1 MAFEVDPNASVCLPT
16 AVDAMQ
22 KARFDAGAITKE
34 LREAMEVRGDLRE
47 AGAINELL
55 EMLVKRRDLDVLDAV
70 LDLLSGLQIEPDSH
84 SYGLL
89 IEAHVLLK
97 NFNEAWRGC
106 SWLSAAAAALCLDVV
121 LQFVLFLAG
130 ASWVATSEVKSLAA
144 RLRKNGVDFTEK
156 MNRGLFTAALRTGQ
170 VRRVCVGRSCWGV
183 LHGLVVLGAGM
194 AFGSVCSLCSES
206 S

>member
-1 MAFEVDPNASVCLPT
+1 MEQWREGAACCLCLLVTVEVDPNASVCLPT

-34 LREAMEVRGDLRE
+34 LREAMEVRADLRE
-47 AGAINELL
+47 SGAINELL

-97 NFNEAWRGC
+97 NFNEASPGRGRTAGRWRVVPRVR
-106 SWLSAAAAALCLDVV
+106 ALLARGIVFGDCVFCLWRD
-121 LQFVLFLAG
+121 
-130 ASWVATSEVKSLAA
+130 
-144 RLRKNGVDFTEK
+144 
-156 MNRGLFTAALRTGQ
+156 
-170 VRRVCVGRSCWGV
+170 RVSGR
-183 LHGLVVLGAGM
+183 
-194 AFGSVCSLCSES
+194 
-206 S
+206 